1 MSETALVDVLG
12 MLAGGVWI
20 SAAIYFQLIRE
31 RTVHPGY
38 VSSLLLIGVALVLAS
53 SALAFA
59 GRPSTFQLLGIVAN
73 GLFIVIGIG
82 AWYALEIYAELED
95 AKCNLDD
102 VDAADTH

>member
-59 GRPSTFQLLGIVAN
+59 PSTVQLLGIVAN